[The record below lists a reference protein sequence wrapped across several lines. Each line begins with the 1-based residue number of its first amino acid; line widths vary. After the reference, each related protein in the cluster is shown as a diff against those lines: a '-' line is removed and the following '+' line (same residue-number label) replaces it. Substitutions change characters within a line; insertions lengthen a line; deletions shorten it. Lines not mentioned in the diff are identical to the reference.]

1 MRSFFY
7 TFHEKRPRPTH
18 HEYTVYT
25 LNLYEI
31 VDNRVKFLA
40 TQADSFT
47 GENQL
52 LREVMT
58 RVVQIGPGEGCHVQR
73 LEGPHV

>member
-7 TFHEKRPRPTH
+7 TFHEKRPRPGR

-40 TQADSFT
+40 TQADQFT
-47 GENQL
+47 GEQQL
-52 LREVMT
+52 LTEVMT
-58 RVVQIGPGEGCHVQR
+58 RVVHIGPGEKCIVQR